1 MVPVVRLLDLVRRS
15 PRTSGRDVQAATR
28 LAALPTRLSVAVVCA
43 AMAITAGPLPP
54 PAMAAAMP
62 VLAVSVVGPGSISSR
77 PSGIACPGR
86 CSATFAAGTRV
97 VLSPGPRAGSSFLRW
112 GGACTGS
119 GQCTVTIGSLV
130 AVAAQFLPGPAPQPA
145 AKTVAVPGSYTARG
159 APYVYGAFSFSVA
172 PGGSKLLN
180 VSVPVAGPALGCTPS
195 GLLPAPSS
203 IVVPQVAVRPDGTFA
218 VSLSGHAPYDNTTA
232 KFTYDFAGSF
242 EGVAPPGA
250 ETVAG
255 SLRED
260 ISFTAHGAAETCTTN
275 LRPWSA
281 VRTS

>member
-1 MVPVVRLLDLVRRS
+1 MK
-15 PRTSGRDVQAATR
+15 
-28 LAALPTRLSVAVVCA
+28 
-43 AMAITAGPLPP
+43 I
-54 PAMAAAMP
+54 
-62 VLAVSVVGPGSISSR
+62 
-77 PSGIACPGR
+77 
-86 CSATFAAGTRV
+86 
-97 VLSPGPRAGSSFLRW
+97 
-112 GGACTGS
+112 
-119 GQCTVTIGSLV
+119 
-130 AVAAQFLPGPAPQPA
+130 
-145 AKTVAVPGSYTARG
+145 VAVPGSYTARGAPYVYGAFSFFVAPGGSKLLNVSVPVAGPALGCTPSGSFPGPMPIVIPTVPIKANGAFSSTVPVPGVFDGAKAVFRYSFAGSFEGATPAGPLTVAGTLREDISFPANGVTEECTSGLRPWAATHDPRAAPVKTVAEPGRYTARG

-260 ISFTAHGAAETCTTN
+260 ISFIAHGAAETCTTN